1 MAATRSDIEHAGT
14 ALITG
19 ASSGIGAVYADR
31 MAKRG
36 YDLLLVARNQDRL
49 EAMASDLRQRTGR
62 LVRVLPA
69 DLTQP
74 YDLTCVEEA
83 LRQDSAI
90 SVLINCAGFGSS
102 VPLLEA
108 DVTRMEEMIKT
119 NVTAL
124 MRLTYAAVPQFVRR
138 KRGTIIQVSS
148 IVAIAPE
155 ILNGVYGGT
164 KAFVLALTQ
173 SMHHELK
180 NTGIRIQAVLPGGTR
195 TEFFSIAGS
204 PVEQMSQ
211 ERRQTLMSPED
222 LVDAALAGLD
232 QGELIT
238 IPPLAD
244 RSEWDDFEAARVRM
258 TPHLR
263 NARPAPRY
271 HVR

>member
-1 MAATRSDIEHAGT
+1 MAQTGNEIEHLGT

-36 YDLLLVARNQDRL
+36 YDLLLVARNQDKL
-49 EAMASDLRQRTGR
+49 ESRATDIRQQTGR
-62 LVRVLPA
+62 QVRVLPA
-69 DLTQP
+69 DLTQS
-74 YDLTCVEEA
+74 YDLACVEEA
-83 LRQDSAI
+83 LRQDETI

-102 VPLLEA
+102 VPLLKA
-108 DVTRMEEMIKT
+108 DVSRMEEMIKI

-124 MRLTYAAVPQFVRR
+124 MRLTYAAVPQFVER

-148 IVAIAPE
+148 IVAVAPE

-164 KAFVLALTQ
+164 KAFVLALTH
-173 SMHHELK
+173 SMHRELID
-180 NTGIRIQAVLPGGTR
+180 TGIRIQAVLPGGTR
-195 TEFFSIAGS
+195 TDFFAIAGT
-204 PVEQMSQ
+204 PVEQMSE
-211 ERRQTLMSPED
+211 ERRETLMSPEA
-222 LVDAALAGLD
+222 LVDAALVGLD

-244 RSEWDDFEAARVRM
+244 KSEWDNFEAARVRM

-263 NARPAPRY
+263 NAQPAQRY
-271 HVR
+271 LTR

>member
-1 MAATRSDIEHAGT
+1 MASTENEIEHLGT

-36 YDLLLVARNQDRL
+36 YDLLLVARNQDKL
-49 EAMASDLRQRTGR
+49 ESRATDIRQKTGR
-62 LVRVLPA
+62 QVRVLPA
-69 DLTQP
+69 DLTQS
-74 YDLTCVEEA
+74 YDLACVEEA
-83 LRQDSAI
+83 LRHDETI

-102 VPLLEA
+102 VPLLKA
-108 DVTRMEEMIKT
+108 DVGRMEEMIKI

-124 MRLTYAAVPQFVRR
+124 MRLTYAVVPQFVER

-164 KAFVLALTQ
+164 KSFVLGLTH
-173 SMHHELK
+173 SMQHELRD
-180 NTGIRIQAVLPGGTR
+180 TGIRIQAVLPGGTR
-195 TEFFSIAGS
+195 TEFFTIAGS
-204 PVEQMSQ
+204 PIEHMPE
-211 ERRQTLMSPED
+211 ERRQTLMSAED

-244 RSEWDDFEAARVRM
+244 KSEWDDFEAARLRM
-258 TPHLR
+258 TPRLR
-263 NARPAPRY
+263 NAQPAQRY
-271 HVR
+271 LTR